1 MSPAPYPMF
10 RIPSYIHIYGKGVI
24 TNPDL
29 ERVSSYLKTLLPE
42 STIDVRTD
50 FISFF
55 LGQLDSSKTD
65 DIVDSL
71 AEKLAGIRVLD
82 YSKQKL
88 NPDPL
93 YGEIDYERRKII
105 NPDTKSIGVFYDGFE
120 LQNIFYSLIKRTKG
134 MTAPYSPPLEGGER
148 GGYKDEHSFAH
159 LHIVFTNQLIATWED
174 DDSRYHS
181 RSSVYGFPSI
191 ISTAGIVEAP
201 AKPREFYLMKQQY
214 GIIGR
219 DDLALTEFKN
229 KFEGRFIEYNDPR
242 MTEVCKG
249 YTAQA
254 LFFHITGEPF
264 CEDKGCRLFNAHW
277 QEELIYSQLESPY
290 EFCKAHTDM
299 LKKNIRNGLTQT

>member
-1 MSPAPYPMF
+1 MF

-219 DDLALTEFKN
+219 DDLALAEFKN

-254 LFFHITGEPF
+254 YGGHYIL
-264 CEDKGCRLFNAHW
+264 
-277 QEELIYSQLESPY
+277 
-290 EFCKAHTDM
+290 
-299 LKKNIRNGLTQT
+299 

>member
-29 ERVSSYLKTLLPE
+29 EKLSLYLKTLLPE

-65 DIVDSL
+65 DTVDLL
-71 AEKLAGIRVLD
+71 AGKLASIRVLD
-82 YSKQKL
+82 YAKQKL

-93 YGEIDYERRKII
+93 YAEIDYERRKIL
-105 NPDTKSIGVFYDGFE
+105 NPATKSIGVFYDGFE
-120 LQNIFYSLIKRTKG
+120 LQNIFYSIISK
-134 MTAPYSPPLEGGER
+134 YER
-148 GGYKDEHSFAH
+148 SFSH
-159 LHIVFTNQLIATWED
+159 THVVFTNQLIATWED
-174 DDSRYHS
+174 DDSRYHA

-214 GIIGR
+214 GIIGI

-277 QEELIYSQLESPY
+277 QKELIYSQLESPY
-290 EFCKAHTDM
+290 EFCEKHTDM
-299 LKKNIRNGLTQT
+299 LKNLLATD

>member
-1 MSPAPYPMF
+1 MF
-10 RIPSYIHIYGKGVI
+10 RIPSFIHIYGKGII

-65 DIVDSL
+65 DTVDLL
-71 AEKLAGIRVLD
+71 AGKLASIRVLD
-82 YSKQKL
+82 YSKHKL

-93 YGEIDYERRKII
+93 YAEIDYERRKML
-105 NPDTKSIGVFYDGFE
+105 NPATKSIGVFYDGFE
-120 LQNIFYSLIKRTKG
+120 LQNVYHSLMYRNFNPRFFGLRPQNDNQQQKCH
-134 MTAPYSPPLEGGER
+134 SER
-148 GGYKDEHSFAH
+148 SEESNSIERSEHSFAH
-159 LHIVFTNQLIATWED
+159 SHIVFTNQLIATWEE

-277 QEELIYSQLESPY
+277 QAELIHSQIESPY
-290 EFCKAHTDM
+290 EFCEKHV
-299 LKKNIRNGLTQT
+299 NILHNL

>member
-1 MSPAPYPMF
+1 MYN
-10 RIPSYIHIYGKGVI
+10 IPSFIHIYGKGVI

-29 ERVSSYLKTLLPE
+29 EKLLLYLKALLPE

-50 FISFF
+50 FISYF
-55 LGQLDSSKTD
+55 LNQSDSEKIND
-65 DIVDSL
+65 EIDLL

-93 YGEIDYERRKII
+93 YAEIDYERRKIL
-105 NPDTKSIGVFYDGFE
+105 NPATKSIGVFYDSFE
-120 LQNIFYSLIKRTKG
+120 LQNIFYAIISK
-134 MTAPYSPPLEGGER
+134 GER
-148 GGYKDEHSFAH
+148 TFSHT
-159 LHIVFTNQLIATWED
+159 HIVFTNQLIAAWDE
-174 DDSRYHS
+174 DDSRYHA

-191 ISTAGIVEAP
+191 ISTAGIIEAP
-201 AKPREFYLMKQQY
+201 AKPREFYLLKQQY
-214 GIIGR
+214 GMMGR
-219 DDLALTEFKN
+219 EDLAVAEFKK

-249 YTAQA
+249 YVLQA
-254 LFFHITGEPF
+254 FFFHIAGEPF

-290 EFCKAHTDM
+290 EFCEKHAMIIERKFQALIT
-299 LKKNIRNGLTQT
+299 KQ

>member
-1 MSPAPYPMF
+1 MY
-10 RIPSYIHIYGKGVI
+10 RVPSFIHIYGKKAI
-24 TNPDL
+24 TNPNL
-29 ERVSSYLKTLLPE
+29 KEISSYLKSLLPK
-42 STIDVRTD
+42 TIIDVRTD
-50 FISFF
+50 LISNF
-55 LGQLDSSKTD
+55 LEPLDSSKKD
-65 DIVDSL
+65 EAVDSL

-88 NPDPL
+88 NPEPM
-93 YGEIDYERRKII
+93 YAEIDYERRKIL

-120 LQNIFYSLIKRTKG
+120 LQNIFYSIIG
-134 MTAPYSPPLEGGER
+134 
-148 GGYKDEHSFAH
+148 KDERSFSH
-159 LHIVFTNQLIATWED
+159 THVVFTNQLIATWED

-277 QEELIYSQLESPY
+277 QAELIHSQIESPY
-290 EFCKAHTDM
+290 EFCEKHV
-299 LKKNIRNGLTQT
+299 NILHNL

>member
-1 MSPAPYPMF
+1 MF
-10 RIPSYIHIYGKGVI
+10 RIPYYIHIYGKGII

-50 FISFF
+50 FISYF
-55 LGQLDSSKTD
+55 LNQLGHEKISDE
-65 DIVDSL
+65 IGLL
-71 AEKLAGIRVLD
+71 AERLASIRVLD
-82 YSKQKL
+82 YSKQNL
-88 NPDPL
+88 NPEPM
-93 YGEIDYERRKII
+93 YAEIDYERRKIL

-120 LQNIFYSLIKRTKG
+120 LQNIFYSII
-134 MTAPYSPPLEGGER
+134 S
-148 GGYKDEHSFAH
+148 KDERSFSH
-159 LHIVFTNQLIATWED
+159 THIVFTNQLIATWED
-174 DDSRYHS
+174 DDSRYHA

-214 GIIGR
+214 GMMGM
-219 DDLALTEFKN
+219 DDLAVAEFKR
-229 KFEGRFIEYNDPR
+229 KFEGRFIDYNDPR

-277 QEELIYSQLESPY
+277 QEELIHSQLESSY

-299 LKKNIRNGLTQT
+299 LKKLLATD

>member
-1 MSPAPYPMF
+1 MF

-214 GIIGR
+214 GMMGM

-249 YTAQA
+249 YAAQA

-264 CEDKGCRLFNAHW
+264 CQDKGCRLFNAHW

-290 EFCKAHTDM
+290 EFCEKHADM
-299 LKKNIRNGLTQT
+299 LKNLLATD

>member
-1 MSPAPYPMF
+1 MIRLHSLLSTHCSLLIFVYP
-10 RIPSYIHIYGKGVI
+10 IPSFIHIYGKGVI

-29 ERVSSYLKTLLPE
+29 EKLSLYLKTLLPE

-65 DIVDSL
+65 DTVDLL
-71 AEKLAGIRVLD
+71 AGKLASIRVLD
-82 YSKQKL
+82 YAKQKL

-93 YGEIDYERRKII
+93 YVEIDYERRKIL
-105 NPDTKSIGVFYDGFE
+105 NPATKSIGVFYDGFE
-120 LQNIFYSLIKRTKG
+120 LQNIFYSIISK
-134 MTAPYSPPLEGGER
+134 Y
-148 GGYKDEHSFAH
+148 EHSFSH
-159 LHIVFTNQLIATWED
+159 THVVFTNQLIATWED
-174 DDSRYHS
+174 DDSRYHA

-191 ISTAGIVEAP
+191 ISTTGIVEAP

-229 KFEGRFIEYNDPR
+229 KFEGRFIDYDDPR

-249 YTAQA
+249 YIAQA
-254 LFFHITGEPF
+254 LSFHITGEPF

-277 QEELIYSQLESPY
+277 QEELIHSQLESPY
-290 EFCKAHTDM
+290 EFCERHSNM
-299 LKKNIRNGLTQT
+299 LKRLIS

>member
-1 MSPAPYPMF
+1 MF
-10 RIPSYIHIYGKGVI
+10 RIPSFIHIYGKGVI

-29 ERVSSYLKTLLPE
+29 EKLSLYLKTLLPE

-50 FISFF
+50 FISYY
-55 LGQLDSSKTD
+55 LASLDSTKTIPPHPPFQKGGRGD
-65 DIVDSL
+65 FDEIDSL
-71 AEKLAGIRVLD
+71 AWKLASIRVLD
-82 YSKQKL
+82 YAKQKL

-93 YGEIDYERRKII
+93 YAEIDYERRKIL
-105 NPDTKSIGVFYDGFE
+105 NPATKSIGVFYDGFE
-120 LQNIFYSLIKRTKG
+120 LQNIFYSIIG
-134 MTAPYSPPLEGGER
+134 
-148 GGYKDEHSFAH
+148 KDERSFSH
-159 LHIVFTNQLIATWED
+159 THIVLTNQLIATWED
-174 DDSRYHS
+174 DDSRYHA

-290 EFCKAHTDM
+290 EFCEKHKKMITQIAKTDYTD
-299 LKKNIRNGLTQT
+299 KN

>member
-1 MSPAPYPMF
+1 LSPAPYPMF

-219 DDLALTEFKN
+219 DDLALAEFKN

-264 CEDKGCRLFNAHW
+264 CQDKGCRLFNAHW

-290 EFCKAHTDM
+290 EFCDKHA
-299 LKKNIRNGLTQT
+299 NILHNL

>member
-1 MSPAPYPMF
+1 MF

-120 LQNIFYSLIKRTKG
+120 LQNIFYSIIG
-134 MTAPYSPPLEGGER
+134 
-148 GGYKDEHSFAH
+148 KDERSFS
-159 LHIVFTNQLIATWED
+159 HIHVVFTNQLIATWED
-174 DDSRYHS
+174 DDSRYHA

-214 GIIGR
+214 GMMGM
-219 DDLALTEFKN
+219 DDLAIAEFKR
-229 KFEGRFIEYNDPR
+229 KFEGRFIDYNDPH

-249 YTAQA
+249 YAAQA

-299 LKKNIRNGLTQT
+299 LKKIIRNGLTQT

>member
-1 MSPAPYPMF
+1 LSPAPYPMF

-214 GIIGR
+214 GMMGM
-219 DDLALTEFKN
+219 DDLALAEFKN

-277 QEELIYSQLESPY
+277 QAELIYSQLESPY
-290 EFCKAHTDM
+290 EFCEKHA
-299 LKKNIRNGLTQT
+299 NILHNL